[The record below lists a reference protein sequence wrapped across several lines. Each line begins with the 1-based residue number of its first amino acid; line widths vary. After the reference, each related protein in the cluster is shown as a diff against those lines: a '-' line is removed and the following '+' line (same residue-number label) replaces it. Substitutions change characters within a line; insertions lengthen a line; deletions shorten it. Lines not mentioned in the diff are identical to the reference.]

1 MCTSTGGLPHAACCM
16 MCAFTGGLLHAC
28 VSERCVSTDCAHYVY
43 CIPCVVHV
51 CSYTVCMP
59 PPRAP
64 HARRRRLGRTW
75 RKHVVGETLGRR
87 GRLWGDFRGDFGRLW
102 EIFLGQTLGGTL
114 GATLGATLGWALRV
128 IFVFAVRSEKKK
140 RELKESLG
148 FRRFRPERVQREFG
162 FSRL

>member
-1 MCTSTGGLPHAACCM
+1 MHVADFGRGAASSTQHARVSTSTGGRPHAACHVSCACCMCTSTGGLPHAACCM

-64 HARRRRLGRTW
+64 HARRRRRWGALGGNMLWERRW
-75 RKHVVGETLGRR
+75 GDGGDFGETLGETLGDFGGYFW
-87 GRLWGDFRGDFGRLW
+87 GRLWGGLWARLW
-102 EIFLGQTLGGTL
+102 VGLSG
-114 GATLGATLGWALRV
+114 
-128 IFVFAVRSEKKK
+128 
-140 RELKESLG
+140 
-148 FRRFRPERVQREFG
+148 
-162 FSRL
+162 